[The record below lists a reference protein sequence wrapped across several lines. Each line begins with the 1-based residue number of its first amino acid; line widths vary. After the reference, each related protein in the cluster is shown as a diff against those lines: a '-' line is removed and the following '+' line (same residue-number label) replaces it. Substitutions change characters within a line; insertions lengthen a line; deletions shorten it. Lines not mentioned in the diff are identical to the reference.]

1 MLLKAHELW
10 NVIEDE
16 ELDDEAKA
24 KKMDTRKWRRKD
36 QLALSNIALTLKS
49 SEQEHIY
56 SCITAKEAWNSLK
69 ELYEGK
75 GTHRFLSLLKSI
87 CRAKLGE
94 AMMKDY
100 IRGVRQTAEQL
111 AEMEVKLEKAAV
123 VGFILNGLPDGYC
136 LVVNLK
142 SQVQTISYEDLSA
155 RLMDEEKHMKGREG
169 SSGLEAIDPDTVDAY
184 LASGHRGQRV
194 FPGKIG
200 DKGMERK
207 EWICFDCGES
217 GHVARNCP
225 ERFKDTVCRCCGK
238 MGHIKRICSVKK
250 FQEQQGEHMAY
261 SAIFGG

>member
-1 MLLKAHELW
+1 
-10 NVIEDE
+10 
-16 ELDDEAKA
+16 
-24 KKMDTRKWRRKD
+24 
-36 QLALSNIALTLKS
+36 
-49 SEQEHIY
+49 
-56 SCITAKEAWNSLK
+56 
-69 ELYEGK
+69 
-75 GTHRFLSLLKSI
+75 
-87 CRAKLGE
+87 
-94 AMMKDY
+94 MMKDY

-136 LVVNLK
+136 YLVVNLK